1 VADGE
6 GLSELGAELTRQAP
20 IEMAALPHLNA
31 LLTTPPSGAPEA
43 QLAQLLEATLEL
55 VELPDNDFSWSS
67 WRDATHASGELGE
80 YLAQVRSGR
89 LPSRLDL
96 SVIFATTGPL
106 QELSLSSGWAD
117 AFLKLADRFDSLES
131 KLW

>member
-1 VADGE
+1 
-6 GLSELGAELTRQAP
+6 
-20 IEMAALPHLNA
+20 MAALPHLTA
-31 LLTTPPSGAPEA
+31 LLSTPPSGTPEA
-43 QLAQLLEATLEL
+43 QLSQLLEATLEL

-67 WRDATHASGELGE
+67 WRDATHASSELGE

-89 LPSRLDL
+89 LPNKIVL

-131 KLW
+131 RLW